1 MSPLLLPEGARLA
14 IGGVEIA
21 FSAPAGSR
29 LRIASP
35 LYRPFVARGVA
46 QAGGERMTVRLMGD
60 IWPSLDGMSKVFD
73 TGDSWSLFR
82 AGPRYRLVLAPGKR
96 RPPLWLAGFGTG
108 AGRVDLHF
116 ALPAPGR
123 AGRRLIDL
131 PFVYPLD
138 QLVLMHYFARRR
150 GLLVHGAGM
159 KLGGR
164 IFLLAGASGAGK
176 STISQLLAG
185 AGLGRM
191 LSDERMVVRR
201 RKGEW
206 LAFGTPWAG
215 TAEIARPGSGRLAG
229 IFFLRHGSK
238 NEIEE
243 VPAAA
248 AADRL
253 LAMASVPWYDPDAAA
268 RVVALA
274 KGVCAAVPCREFR
287 FTPDPAAPA
296 FLKKHL

>member
-14 IGGVEIA
+14 IGGVQIA
-21 FSAPAGSR
+21 FAAPAGSR
-29 LRIASP
+29 LRIAGS
-35 LYRPFVARGVA
+35 LYRLFVARGAVP
-46 QAGGERMTVRLMGD
+46 AGGERMTVRLLGD
-60 IWPSLDGMSKVFD
+60 KWPSLDGMSKVFD

-82 AGPRYRLVLAPGKR
+82 AGSHYRLVLAPGGR

-123 AGRRLIDL
+123 SGRRLIDL

-138 QLVLMHYFARRR
+138 QLVLMHYFSRRR

-176 STISQLLAG
+176 STLSQLLAG

-191 LSDERMVVRR
+191 LSDERMVVRLA
-201 RKGEW
+201 KGEW
-206 LAFGTPWAG
+206 RAFGTPWAG

-229 IFFLRHGSK
+229 IFFLRHGGQ
-238 NEIEE
+238 NEISE

-274 KGVCAAVPCREFR
+274 KGMCAAVPCREFR